1 MFPRTAHKGREPA
14 RSARV
19 RPFVLMA
26 CALLLFLQ
34 AACERAPSVIFE
46 GPDGVKAAFSVEVAG
61 TPEKRRWGLMYR
73 QELGNDEGMLFVFP
87 DERDHS
93 FWMKNTP
100 LSLDMIFMDRRRR
113 VVGIIHGTVPFS
125 TRSVGVG
132 VASRYV
138 LEVRAGVA
146 RRHHIV
152 VGDVA
157 RFERLP

>member
-1 MFPRTAHKGREPA
+1 M
-14 RSARV
+14 SV
-19 RPFVLMA
+19 RRLWPV
-26 CALLLFLQ
+26 CVLLLCLQ
-34 AACERAPSVIFE
+34 AACDRTPAVIFE
-46 GPDGVKAAFSVEVAG
+46 GAGGVKATFSVEVAD

-73 QELGNDEGMLFVFP
+73 QELGDDEGMLFVFP
-87 DERDHS
+87 DERDQS

-100 LSLDMIFMDRRRR
+100 LSLDMIFMDGRRR
-113 VVGIIHGTVPFS
+113 VVGIIHDTVPFS
-125 TRSVGVG
+125 TRSVSVG

-146 RRHHIV
+146 RRNRIA

>member
-1 MFPRTAHKGREPA
+1 MKSFGMGA
-14 RSARV
+14 RWRLLPV
-19 RPFVLMA
+19 CV
-26 CALLLFLQ
+26 LLFCLQ
-34 AACERAPSVIFE
+34 AACDRAPSVIFE
-46 GPDGVKAAFSVEVAG
+46 GPDGVKATFSVEVAR

-73 QELGNDEGMLFVFP
+73 QDLGNDEGMLFIFP
-87 DERDHS
+87 DESDHS

-113 VVGIIHGTVPFS
+113 VVGIIHDTVPFS
-125 TRSVGVG
+125 TRSVRVG

-146 RRHHIV
+146 RRHHIA